1 MFENYDIDTSNL
13 TRWTENLIRRPEF
26 IEACQNGDTEMATL
40 LLADSR
46 IDVNKP
52 DPSRDA
58 LLLSR
63 YMCQSCMRDVL
74 ELINSNEHSR
84 QCIANDILVSLKPH
98 LSVDQ
103 ASRSQSER
111 GPSASNILGID
122 STIVDILPEPEAEQ
136 CGLCGHYFNRST
148 LVEHHPNCPD
158 LVSFSYHT
166 DKLDITGL
174 YRSIVADVEYAP
186 HLLKLSSDF
195 LFLPGI
201 FPLQH

>member
-1 MFENYDIDTSNL
+1 MPNKRTANKSTPKTN
-13 TRWTENLIRRPEF
+13 PP
-26 IEACQNGDTEMATL
+26 
-40 LLADSR
+40 DS
-46 IDVNKP
+46 
-52 DPSRDA
+52 SRNVI
-58 LLLSR
+58 LLSK
-63 YMCQSCMRDVL
+63 YLCQSCMMDVL

-103 ASRSQSER
+103 ASRSHSEKEQSA
-111 GPSASNILGID
+111 PNVLGID
-122 STIVDILPEPEAEQ
+122 STIVDILPEPEAQQ

-148 LVEHHPNCPD
+148 LVQHHPNCPD

-166 DKLDITGL
+166 DKLDITDI
-174 YRSIVADVEYAP
+174 YHSIVADIEYAP
-186 HLLKLSSDF
+186 PLLKLSSDF